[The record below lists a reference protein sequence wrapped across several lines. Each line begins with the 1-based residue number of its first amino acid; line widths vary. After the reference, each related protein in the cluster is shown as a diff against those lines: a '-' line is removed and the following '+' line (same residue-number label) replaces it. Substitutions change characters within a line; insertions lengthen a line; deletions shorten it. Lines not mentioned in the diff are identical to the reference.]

1 MILLDALQQSEDQAC
16 YWGQNTQKTSI
27 LVEASQR
34 MNHAYRSATQTVRI
48 LGQIRFKKVVLIGFL
63 QIFVAIAACAQEN
76 VAKAPECIQEERFI
90 RINGIDQWVTIKG
103 NRTGPVVLFL
113 HGGPGSPLSPY
124 SDAIYKAWEKDF
136 ILVQWDQRGT
146 ARTFGSNAPDE
157 LTPQYLQTNPLTLE
171 QMTADGIELSQYL
184 LKHLGKRKL
193 ILFGSSWGSILG
205 VKMAQERS
213 NLFYA
218 YIGHSQVV
226 HPALSDFY
234 AYNAVVGRAQ
244 ESNDH
249 ATLEVLRQIGK
260 PPYDTARNAG
270 RFMRIIKK
278 YQQKNTVPP
287 PDSWFVLPQE
297 YSNDKDERHRNDGD
311 DYSFVN
317 YVGDKRLG
325 VASIAS
331 TVNFFEDGLT
341 LRIPV
346 FLIQGEEDLQTP
358 VSINKS
364 YFEMIEAPTKK
375 FMLVPA
381 TAHGFNQPVVDTHY
395 QIMKEYIVPAIDK

>member
-1 MILLDALQQSEDQAC
+1 
-16 YWGQNTQKTSI
+16 
-27 LVEASQR
+27 
-34 MNHAYRSATQTVRI
+34 MNHAYTSTTQTVRV
-48 LGQIRFKKVVLIGFL
+48 LGQTRFMKILLIGFL
-63 QIFVAIAACAQEN
+63 SVFVAIAACAQAN
-76 VAKAPECIQEERFI
+76 VTEAPEGVHEGRFI

-103 NRTGPVVLFL
+103 NSRGPAVLFL

-124 SDAIYKAWEKDF
+124 SDAIYNQWEKEF

-157 LTPQYLQTNPLTLE
+157 LTPQYLKVNPLTLE

-205 VKMAQERS
+205 VKMAQECP

-218 YIGHSQVV
+218 YIAHSQVV

-234 AYNAVVGRAQ
+234 AYNAVVGRAR
-244 ESNDH
+244 ESNDQ
-249 ATLEVLRQIGK
+249 ASLEVLRQIGK

-270 RFMRIIKK
+270 RFMRIVKK
-278 YQQKNTVPP
+278 YQQKDTVPP

-297 YSNDKDERHRNDGD
+297 YNNDKDERNRSEGD

-341 LRIPV
+341 FRIPV

-375 FMLVPA
+375 FVLVPA

-395 QIMKEYIVPAIDK
+395 RIMKEYIVPAIGK